1 MATNKVETKRE
12 PPLISVIVP
21 TIGRASLI
29 LALKSIHSQSY
40 QPIEILIVC
49 DHQLKDNQYIL
60 QAAQLSLVK
69 VLHNSSGTASA
80 NRNLGLLKARGD
92 FVAFLDDDDVW
103 YPEKLKLQV
112 DLILSS
118 GANVICTR
126 ARYKGWKNEIV
137 PKKVFNNDELF
148 VISLYGKWTFKPRKY
163 GIPTP
168 TLLVATKLAQK
179 VLFDEKLSERE
190 DIWFIHNLQ
199 ILGAKFCQI
208 NKVLAEVSSTKPH
221 TNRKVFIAQEIDWF
235 MKLNQISRNLGWKF
249 LITVSIRNCLLN
261 LKILKALTL
270 LSDALKVITINK
282 LFK

>member
-1 MATNKVETKRE
+1 MATNKVEAKRE

-21 TIGRASLI
+21 TIGRDSLI
-29 LALKSIHSQSY
+29 LALESINSQSY

-49 DHQLKDNQYIL
+49 DHQLKDNQFIL
-60 QAAQLSLVK
+60 QVAKLSLVK
-69 VLHNSSGTASA
+69 VLYNSSGTASA

-103 YPEKLKLQV
+103 HTEKLKLQV
-112 DLILSS
+112 DAISSS
-118 GANVICTR
+118 GANVICSR
-126 ARYKGWKNEIV
+126 ARYRGWKNEVV
-137 PKKVFNNDELF
+137 PNKIFNNDKLF
-148 VISLYGKWTFKPRKY
+148 VISLYNKWSFKPRQY

-168 TLLVATKLAQK
+168 TLLVATKLAQN

-208 NKVLAEVSSTKPH
+208 DKVLAEVSSTKPH
-221 TNRKVFIAQEIDWF
+221 TNRKVFMAQEIDWF

-270 LSDALKVITINK
+270 LFKALKIITINK